1 MHFLLFGTG
10 DYYNR
15 FKKWFPREN
24 VLALLDNSPVMQYT
38 IVDGI
43 KVLPP
48 SEGLVWKSAESCIFM
63 ICTG

>member
-43 KVLPP
+43 KGFAAVGGDKT
-48 SEGLVWKSAESCIFM
+48 GL
-63 ICTG
+63 